1 MSPSSSSRVHTGT
14 RLSEQYTV
22 ERSQY
27 DPAFRTINLRKSKNC
42 GGRVVDLNADA
53 IAAIESLKVPG
64 QRMKGRVFPRERRA
78 FKVTREEGGR
88 KRELRQP
95 APGSTRRSN
104 STRSKASP
112 GTATATRSARG
123 WRWNSFQELICTR
136 TYTSGH

>member
-1 MSPSSSSRVHTGT
+1 M

-42 GGRVVDLNADA
+42 GGRVIDLNADA

-78 FKVTREEGGR
+78 FKVTREEGER
-88 KRELRQP
+88 KENFDNPLPVQPVARTRQD
-95 APGSTRRSN
+95 RRP
-104 STRSKASP
+104 SP

-123 WRWNSFQELICTR
+123 WRRNSFQELTCTR
-136 TYTSGH
+136 ICTSGH

>member
-1 MSPSSSSRVHTGT
+1 M

-27 DPAFRTINLRKSKNC
+27 DPAFRTINLRGSKNC

-78 FKVTREEGGR
+78 FKVTREKVSG
-88 KRELRQP
+88 KRTSTS

-104 STRSKASP
+104 SPRSKASP
-112 GTATATRSARG
+112 GTATRAWLAMASVSTVEIKSQQGIAPS
-123 WRWNSFQELICTR
+123 RWPLGIPTCHRNTPSQ
-136 TYTSGH
+136 